1 MLDRRAREHGIPGP
15 AALTGDWFGSRAVVA
30 PSVHL
35 EPEAELTGALA
46 APSRLPV
53 GTDGP
58 GNPASADVPP
68 DSTPPDSTPSDSTPS
83 DSTPSDAVG
92 GGWMGYLSYDL
103 ADPSRRH
110 GPLPPA
116 AWGWAGHVLRLD
128 AEGRWWFE
136 ALDGTPGGDADP
148 DEFRQLLAGAT
159 SGEPGTSEPGTDAV
173 TAGAATAEFTGAG
186 PAAPTWQATSLH
198 RPARADHE
206 RAVTECVR
214 AIGAGEVFQ
223 ANICTRFTGVFDG
236 SPLALFTEGT
246 RRLRPARAAYLAG
259 EWGAAVSMSPELFV
273 SRHGATVRSTP
284 IKGTR
289 PRRGPQDD
297 AGAHLLRESVK
308 DVAENVMITDLV
320 RNDLGRVCEIGSVH
334 VPELLA
340 VRPAPGVWHLDSTV
354 VGTLAPTSDDTS
366 LLHAA
371 FPPGSVTGAPKIRA
385 LDLIA
390 ELEPVARGLYTGAI
404 GLASPIA
411 GTELNVAIRT
421 FEIAAGE
428 VHVGVGGGITADSDA
443 RAEWHECLDKAAP
456 LETLL
461 ASPPDGRETGDPAA
475 GQSARAATTAS

>member
-1 MLDRRAREHGIPGP
+1 MRLRRTALDCDLSPEQVLTVLEHRARDHALPGP
-15 AALTGDWFGSRAVVA
+15 AALTGDWFGSRAVLA

-35 EPEAELTGALA
+35 DPVPDPSDALA
-46 APSRLPV
+46 MPARLPA
-53 GTDGP
+53 GTDGS
-58 GNPASADVPP
+58 GIAAAAD
-68 DSTPPDSTPSDSTPS
+68 DTG
-83 DSTPSDAVG
+83 AVG
-92 GGWMGYLSYDL
+92 GGWFGYLSYDL
-103 ADPSRRH
+103 SDPSHRR

-116 AWGWAGHVLRLD
+116 VWGWAGHVLRLD

-136 ALDGTPGGDADP
+136 ALDGSPGGDADAG
-148 DEFRQLLAGAT
+148 EFRDLLAA
-159 SGEPGTSEPGTDAV
+159 AA
-173 TAGAATAEFTGAG
+173 AGAH
-186 PAAPTWQATSLH
+186 PAAAHTWHATSLR
-198 RPARADHE
+198 RPPRGDHE
-206 RAVTECVR
+206 RAVADCVR
-214 AIGAGEVFQ
+214 AIAAGEVFQ
-223 ANICTRFTGVFDG
+223 ANICTRFTGTFDG

-246 RRLRPARAAYLAG
+246 RRLHPARAAYLAG

-273 SRHGATVRSTP
+273 ARHGTAVRSTP

-320 RNDLGRVCEIGSVH
+320 RNDLGRVCEIGSVR

-354 VGTLAPTSDDTS
+354 VGTLTAGANDTA
-366 LLHAA
+366 LLHAT

-390 ELEPVARGLYTGAI
+390 ELEPVARGLYTGAV
-404 GLASPIA
+404 GLASPVA
-411 GTELNVAIRT
+411 GTELSVAIRT

-428 VHVGVGGGITADSDA
+428 VHVGVGGGITADSDPG
-443 RAEWHECLDKAAP
+443 AEWHECLDKAAP

-461 ASPPDGRETGDPAA
+461 ATPPGDDAGAGGAA
-475 GQSARAATTAS
+475 PSRQSGRAATTAS